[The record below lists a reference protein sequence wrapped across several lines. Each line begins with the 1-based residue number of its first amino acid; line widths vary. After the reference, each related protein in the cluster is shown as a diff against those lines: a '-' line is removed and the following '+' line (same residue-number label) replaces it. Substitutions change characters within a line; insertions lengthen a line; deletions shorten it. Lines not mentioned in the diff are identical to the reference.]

1 MRDNHVCEPTS
12 SLVYN
17 NDMHVSFSFLKEYNE
32 LKRQVITLEDE
43 DRR

>member
-1 MRDNHVCEPTS
+1 MRDNDVCEPTS

-17 NDMHVSFSFLKEYNE
+17 NDVFFFSFLKEYNE